1 LEGLSDGA
9 GTWHWEPALTQEQ
22 AAERFYRYL
31 WPHRAAVLRTARY
44 LAASAADADDLAQE
58 TFMRAFRHIDRFDTA
73 GNAKGWLTTIL
84 RHVQIDRSR
93 VRASAL
99 VAEARP
105 LDPEGVAAAPA
116 APERDPRDVAAML
129 EAFSDQDLIEALRAL
144 PEEMR
149 WTLLLADVEQMDYE
163 EIAAVVDVPVGTVKS
178 RVFRARRL
186 LRDGLVGQVPRPEES
201 EQRAGQPTG
210 WRPT

>member
-1 LEGLSDGA
+1 LERLTDGA
-9 GTWHWEPALTQEQ
+9 GTRHWEPALTQDE

-44 LAASAADADDLAQE
+44 LAANAADADDLAQE

-105 LDPEGVAAAPA
+105 LDPEGVAAAPV
-116 APERDPRDVAAML
+116 APERDPRDVAAVL
-129 EAFSDQDLIEALRAL
+129 EAFSDQDLIGALRAL

-149 WTLLLADVEQMDYE
+149 WTLLLVDVEQMDYE
-163 EIAAVVDVPVGTVKS
+163 EVAAVVDVPVGTVKS
-178 RVFRARRL
+178 RVFRARRV
-186 LRDGLVGQVPRPEES
+186 LRDRLLAQAPRPEES
-201 EQRAGQPTG
+201 EQRAGHGTG